1 MEDAST
7 ELSLPSPSLLTLE
20 RLREGLE
27 TLLQTESWDIL
38 TLKVVLTRLEQQLLP
53 QQPPGTLKPYK
64 KGIKAEVDTLMKRM
78 LTGDA
83 KSPAPDPPAPAE
95 AAQKDD
101 AQPAMKRQRAS
112 SAGEPIE
119 PTVKEDAAEAMQE
132 DAAGEEEALVD
143 EEEQEDEAPRKK
155 RRPKAEEDEEVNGDG
170 DEEAATSEGKK
181 KDDEE
186 EKEAEEAAEDED
198 EDEDKDEDED
208 EDEDEDPDA
217 PRVTGKPYL
226 KTDGKMFYRQMFKGE
241 TELRVGQDVYLDTNG
256 SEPYVARLQEIFVYS
271 FAPKEV
277 YFNARWYYRA
287 PDCTEYARLAGAP
300 ADYEVLFEGEPLQA
314 QPKELFFS
322 MHMDENHADCILRA
336 CSVYLLQAEEEPAAD
351 AWDRVADSTHEY
363 VAWRA
368 YDNKKV
374 YALTEL
380 PSKRLQEAATMEM
393 NRGPKELSKAL
404 KEPSRAKKAREVIE
418 PTGPLQMDELVAIW
432 LPRKHLEIWEAQQP
446 NTTFRKVAQGC
457 LIRGSQ
463 LINGARSFYAA
474 YVLEVK
480 RSSRPYKLGQR
491 VTDAALR
498 VRTAT
503 GDRLVDLSAL
513 SNQPITESELSR
525 FKVPLD
531 PDVVRR
537 KVRSLQRAMEDD
549 QHLFDAED
557 LRMKQEQEERLR
569 VQREEQERA
578 REAEEREAE
587 RKERERDEVR
597 RRAAANKGGEPQEAW
612 WLSYQ
617 NTGDDKQREI
627 HKLKSRLARFR
638 KIAANSAAEGER
650 KNAEKLALQAEAKLE
665 TLLRTEDAQE
675 DAE

>member
-1 MEDAST
+1 
-7 ELSLPSPSLLTLE
+7 
-20 RLREGLE
+20 
-27 TLLQTESWDIL
+27 
-38 TLKVVLTRLEQQLLP
+38 
-53 QQPPGTLKPYK
+53 
-64 KGIKAEVDTLMKRM
+64 
-78 LTGDA
+78 
-83 KSPAPDPPAPAE
+83 
-95 AAQKDD
+95 
-101 AQPAMKRQRAS
+101 
-112 SAGEPIE
+112 
-119 PTVKEDAAEAMQE
+119 
-132 DAAGEEEALVD
+132 
-143 EEEQEDEAPRKK
+143 
-155 RRPKAEEDEEVNGDG
+155 
-170 DEEAATSEGKK
+170 
-181 KDDEE
+181 
-186 EKEAEEAAEDED
+186 
-198 EDEDKDEDED
+198 
-208 EDEDEDPDA
+208 
-217 PRVTGKPYL
+217 
-226 KTDGKMFYRQMFKGE
+226 
-241 TELRVGQDVYLDTNG
+241 
-256 SEPYVARLQEIFVYS
+256 LQEIFVYS

-300 ADYEVLFEGEPLQA
+300 SDYEVLFEGEPLQA
-314 QPKELFFS
+314 QPKELLFS

-336 CSVYLLQAEEEPAAD
+336 CSVHMLQTEEEPAAD
-351 AWDRVADSTHEY
+351 VWDRVADSTHEY
-363 VAWRA
+363 IAWRA

-380 PSKRLQEAATMEM
+380 PSKRLQEAATMEW

-404 KEPSRAKKAREVIE
+404 KEPSRAKKALEVIE
-418 PTGPLQMDELVAIW
+418 PMGPLQMDELAAIW

-480 RSSRPYKLGQR
+480 RSPRPYKLGQR

-513 SNQPITESELSR
+513 SNQPVTESELSR

-665 TLLRTEDAQE
+665 TLLRKEE
-675 DAE
+675 AE